1 MSDNSSSSVVLGRV
15 VRDTSDR
22 DGVVINSLQ
31 FSFPGY
37 VPIISELSLELPKG
51 SRCLL
56 LGANGSGKTTLLQIL
71 AGKFMVPK
79 EMIRVLGR
87 PPFHDMQL
95 TCDGELSYLGSAWRR
110 DVAFAGY
117 DVPLQGDI
125 GAGEMIMGITGVDE
139 ARRDMLID
147 LLDIDLEWRMNK
159 VSDGQRRRVQICI
172 GLLKP
177 YQVLLLD
184 EITVDMDVVGRLDL
198 LHFFERECSERG
210 AIIIYA
216 THIFDGL
223 EKWITHLA
231 YIAEGK
237 LIKGG
242 PANETLELNGGK
254 LLHVVE
260 KWLREDRDR
269 RRATQGDEQV
279 AQQRVAPQL
288 PSKHLAFMR

>member
-1 MSDNSSSSVVLGRV
+1 MGEQYGNIDVGKVVNGL
-15 VRDTSDR
+15 DSE
-22 DGVVINSLQ
+22 GVVINSLN

-37 VPIISELSLELPKG
+37 APLISDFSLDLPKG

-56 LGANGSGKTTLLQIL
+56 VGANGSGKTTLLQIL
-71 AGKFMVPK
+71 AGKYMVSK
-79 EMIRVLGR
+79 DMIRVLGR
-87 PPFHDMQL
+87 PPFHDMKL
-95 TCDGELSYLGSAWRR
+95 TCDGDLSFLGSAWRR
-110 DVAFAGY
+110 DIAFAGY

-125 GAGEMIMGITGVDE
+125 GAGEMIMNIAGVDE
-139 ARRDMLID
+139 NRRDMLIQ
-147 LLDIDLEWRMNK
+147 LLDIDLDWRMNK

-198 LHFFERECSERG
+198 LYFFEKECEERG

-223 EKWITHLA
+223 EKWITHCA
-231 YIAEGK
+231 FISDGK
-237 LIKGG
+237 LMKGG
-242 PANETLELNGGK
+242 PTNQVLALNGNK
-254 LLHVVE
+254 LLRVVE
-260 KWLREDRDR
+260 QWLREDREER
-269 RRATQGDEQV
+269 RKRDGDV
-279 AQQRVAPQL
+279 PAALQRVVPQL